1 MKPPVPI
8 RAAVEKMRAYNPPL
22 EGRTKK
28 LRLDFNENPIGCSPK
43 VRQALAKL
51 TSAEICSYP
60 EQETVRRQMA
70 RYFSVSPDELLLTNG
85 TDEALHVIVST
96 FVEPNDAV
104 LLVEPTY
111 AMYRFY
117 SELAGAQIAAPRYTK
132 EMQFPWQEVQALL
145 KGDNFS
151 PGARVPQEE
160 GFPGAAPLS
169 SSRVR
174 ARQNQLKQPPEVA
187 LRPQSQPSKPAIPP
201 GASDCSLPFR
211 GLELQLRQNPPQKK
225 GALAPEEKP
234 SYVLSSPVPPRV
246 FFLPNPNSPTGN
258 LLSLEELRRILTA
271 AKNTMVVID
280 EAYFEFSG
288 VTVIPWIRRH
298 ANLIVT
304 RTFSKTAGLAG
315 LRLGCIFVN
324 RSLAATMR
332 KSQSPYPVNAAALV
346 AAKAAMQDR
355 AFIKRTVRE
364 VKTGRQQLERG
375 LKRLS
380 IPYFPSG
387 GNFLLVY
394 LGDRAK
400 KIVASLD
407 RKGILLRDRSSDFHG
422 QGYVRITA
430 GIPAQMKR
438 LLRELEAIL

>member
-43 VRQALAKL
+43 VRQALARL

-70 RYFSVSPDELLLTNG
+70 KYFRVSPDELLLTNG

-96 FVEPNDAV
+96 FVEPADAV

-117 SELAGAQIAAPRYTK
+117 SELAGAQIAAPRYTQ
-132 EMQFPWQEVQALL
+132 EMQFPWADVLALL
-145 KGDNFS
+145 KGEQLS
-151 PGARVPQEE
+151 LSASSPQEE

-174 ARQNQLKQPPEVA
+174 AKQNQLKQPPEVDFS
-187 LRPQSQPSKPAIPP
+187 SQ
-201 GASDCSLPFR
+201 R
-211 GLELQLRQNPPQKK
+211 NT
-225 GALAPEEKP
+225 
-234 SYVLSSPVPPRV
+234 PPRV

-258 LLSLEELRRILTA
+258 LLSLPEIRRILAA
-271 AKNTMVVID
+271 AKQTMVVID

-288 VTVIPWIRRH
+288 VTVIPWIRRY

-324 RSLAATMR
+324 RNLAATMR

-346 AAKAAMQDR
+346 AAEAAMQDR

-364 VKTGRQQLERG
+364 VKAGRQQLERG
-375 LKRLS
+375 LQRLS

-387 GNFLLVY
+387 GNFVLVY
-394 LGDRAK
+394 FGDRAK
-400 KIVASLD
+400 QIVASLD
-407 RKGILLRDRSSDFHG
+407 RKGILLRDRSSDFSG
-422 QGYVRITA
+422 EGYVRITA
-430 GIPAQMKR
+430 GTPAQMKR
-438 LLRELEAIL
+438 LLRDLEAIL

>member
-1 MKPPVPI
+1 
-8 RAAVEKMRAYNPPL
+8 
-22 EGRTKK
+22 
-28 LRLDFNENPIGCSPK
+28 
-43 VRQALAKL
+43 
-51 TSAEICSYP
+51 
-60 EQETVRRQMA
+60 
-70 RYFSVSPDELLLTNG
+70 
-85 TDEALHVIVST
+85 
-96 FVEPNDAV
+96 
-104 LLVEPTY
+104 
-111 AMYRFY
+111 MYRFY

-132 EMQFPWQEVQALL
+132 EIQFPWQEVQAIL
-145 KGDNFS
+145 KGENVS
-151 PGARVPQEE
+151 PSARSPQEE

-174 ARQNQLKQPPEVA
+174 AKQNQLKQPSEVDFS
-187 LRPQSQPSKPAIPP
+187 SQRNTPPS
-201 GASDCSLPFR
+201 
-211 GLELQLRQNPPQKK
+211 
-225 GALAPEEKP
+225 
-234 SYVLSSPVPPRV
+234 VL
-246 FFLPNPNSPTGN
+246 FLPNPNSPTGN
-258 LLSLEELRRILTA
+258 LLSLPELRRLLTA

-288 VTVIPWIRRH
+288 ITVIPWIRRH

-324 RSLAATMR
+324 RHLAATMR
-332 KSQSPYPVNAAALV
+332 KSQSPYPVNAAAL
-346 AAKAAMQDR
+346 AAAEAAMQDR

-364 VKTGRQQLERG
+364 VKAGRQQLERG
-375 LKRLS
+375 LKRLAV
-380 IPYFPSG
+380 PYFPSG

-400 KIVASLD
+400 KIVATLD

-430 GIPAQMKR
+430 GTPAQMKR